1 MRPKLSG
8 ATIYTLISALV
19 IIVGTFL
26 AIKYAKGGF
35 RVTNNGIAVG
45 TGLLVVNS
53 FPTGAE
59 VAIDGKLVTAT
70 DDTLYLEPGD
80 YSIEIRRDG
89 YNTWSKN
96 MKVEKELVAQTNARL
111 FPIAPSLTPLTF
123 TGVQNIYPSPD
134 GTKILYYTAS
144 ASAERKNG
152 LYILELTESPI
163 SFQRGP
169 KQIAEDNPN
178 FNLATAKF
186 IWSPD
191 SSEIMMIDGDRQL
204 MLQADKLQ
212 NLQQLPD
219 IFLTSKQTLTDWERE
234 IYIREKQYLE
244 LFPPEIAQVATKSAK
259 NVYLSPDKKR
269 LMYTATEVAVIPDT
283 IAAPLPATNT
293 QPEERELSPGGIY
306 IYDREEDK
314 NFRVGSE
321 ASDSSEVNQPQKNL
335 LMSGANGSDNV
346 GGNNE
351 VENGVEK
358 NSENNEVGSDSSSV
372 KNANRPGNSLIDT
385 STFTTLQAS
394 SSAQTADNF
403 RVYHSSLYTNTFQWY
418 PDSRH
423 LFFVS
428 ENSIKVVE
436 YDGSNVTN
444 IYSGP
449 FDTHFVYPWPDGN
462 RLIIKTMFSAG
473 VPDNLYTLELR

>member
-80 YSIEIRRDG
+80 YSIEIGRDG

-169 KQIAEDNPN
+169 KQIAEDSPS
-178 FNLATAKF
+178 FDLVTAKF

-283 IAAPLPATNT
+283 IAAPLPATNS

-321 ASDSSEVNQPQKNL
+321 ASDSSEVSQPQKNL
-335 LMSGANGSDNV
+335 LMSMVDGGDAGSEGV
-346 GGNNE
+346 G
-351 VENGVEK
+351 ENGIKK
-358 NSENNEVGSDSSSV
+358 NNKVGSDSSII
-372 KNANRPGNSLIDT
+372 KNPNQPENNLTDT
-385 STFTTLQAS
+385 HTFTTLQAS
-394 SSAQTADNF
+394 SSAQTAENF
-403 RVYHSSLYTNTFQWY
+403 KVYHSSLYTNTFQWY

-428 ENSIKVVE
+428 ENSIKVIE
-436 YDGSNVTN
+436 YDGSNLTTL
-444 IYSGP
+444 YSGP
-449 FDTHFVYPWPDGN
+449 FDTHFVYPWSDGN
-462 RLIIKTMFSAG
+462 RLIIKAMFSAG